1 MWFFFT
7 VIEKVFNKNR
17 CLRFKETGYEIHIL
31 ELDR

>member
-1 MWFFFT
+1 MWFFT
-7 VIEKVFNKNR
+7 VIEKKVFNKNR